1 MTNHLKLR
9 TCNLDRQIRFV
20 LMKTSTPKRS
30 RTFFHHLLSNNSN
43 FPVLMVKSRTA
54 LCSNED
60 CNAQQQQHFS
70 KVEHRRHR
78 HHQRHH
84 VLIRDEPKR
93 HLFQDDL
100 VPSAGHRNIR
110 SRLCKAHMDVSQ
122 LGMEESFNVLKP
134 SFLIFICKFDPF
146 SLGLRRYTFSQRCK
160 EGLHQG
166 DRRRGAHGAH
176 RRAVQ
181 EFLHVAG
188 REAYA

>member
-1 MTNHLKLR
+1 
-9 TCNLDRQIRFV
+9 
-20 LMKTSTPKRS
+20 
-30 RTFFHHLLSNNSN
+30 
-43 FPVLMVKSRTA
+43 
-54 LCSNED
+54 
-60 CNAQQQQHFS
+60 
-70 KVEHRRHR
+70 
-78 HHQRHH
+78 
-84 VLIRDEPKR
+84 
-93 HLFQDDL
+93 
-100 VPSAGHRNIR
+100 
-110 SRLCKAHMDVSQ
+110 MDVSQ

-146 SLGLRRYTFSQRCK
+146 SLGLRRYMFSQRCK